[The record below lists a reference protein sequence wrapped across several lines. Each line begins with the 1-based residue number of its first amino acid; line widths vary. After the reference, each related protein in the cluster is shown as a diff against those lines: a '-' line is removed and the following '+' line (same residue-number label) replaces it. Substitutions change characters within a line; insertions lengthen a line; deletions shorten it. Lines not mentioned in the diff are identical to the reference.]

1 MIMNIIFNHLHDH
14 HEYCFK
20 PSLVVINIM
29 NYWQEIKMDDEI
41 KCAPWNT
48 SRAYVQV
55 LTENNISF
63 IMEIHWLL
71 DSLRVQMIDQ
81 TFESADPVY

>member
-1 MIMNIIFNHLHDH
+1 MRPAQLFNVFVMKIIINITIMIMNIIFNHLHDH

-63 IMEIHWLL
+63 IMEIH
-71 DSLRVQMIDQ
+71 
-81 TFESADPVY
+81 

>member
-1 MIMNIIFNHLHDH
+1 
-14 HEYCFK
+14 
-20 PSLVVINIM
+20 
-29 NYWQEIKMDDEI
+29 MDDEI

-81 TFESADPVY
+81 TFESADPVYQEAGACLGFLIHRQ

>member
-1 MIMNIIFNHLHDH
+1 MRRAQLFNVFVMKIIINITIMIMNIIFNHLHDH

-63 IMEIHWLL
+63 IMEIH
-71 DSLRVQMIDQ
+71 
-81 TFESADPVY
+81 